1 MCALFK
7 NHQSLPHLINQN
19 VHNFCLHFDLWLW
32 LCEIIQHFASS
43 FSRLSLHGE
52 KWTGYFSKE
61 NAAVSVKMPFCWA
74 RGSLKGGISSDIS
87 KSPRLF
93 LGSMCSGTHRTR
105 HMAFWHHSLHCMIIG
120 RWGHMC
126 HMGSTKTRKCNSVTQ
141 KNERSGT
148 LRHSFWRSDGH
159 ALHVLNSPFPPFWLL
174 SHNVVV
180 SPPHSLS
187 VM

>member
-1 MCALFK
+1 M
-7 NHQSLPHLINQN
+7 
-19 VHNFCLHFDLWLW
+19 WLW

-148 LRHSFWRSDGH
+148 DGTLRHSFWRSDGH
-159 ALHVLNSPFPPFWLL
+159 ALHVFEHAFPTVLAFEPQRGGEPTTLTK
-174 SHNVVV
+174 HNV
-180 SPPHSLS
+180 SEQRPADGRKTF
-187 VM
+187 